1 MLQGI
6 WIKYLLNNHDIDWV
20 KSMTWK
26 AGIGLIRSLASFYHI
41 FTVFVETEN
50 LFLPGLVT

>member
-41 FTVFVETEN
+41 FTVFVESEN